1 MVKDAT
7 EVVTPVD
14 VHPENLILT
23 RSWWLELCESHYLR
37 AAVAVVLKALHEAYS
52 FEISVA

>member
-1 MVKDAT
+1 MKDAT